1 MDKNLTNS
9 LVIDGISVHDR
20 VNINRLFAKLLCI
33 NETYIENIET
43 SDVYT
48 DQNGSLITAGKLQ
61 DTVDEII
68 KNSSTIFVLK
78 AIDKL
83 TETSTTNGL
92 YLCTYSFTKD
102 TTVKSPMTY
111 KQYVYND
118 TKIDDDVDNGDEIT
132 GNVNYTYKVN
142 HLYLI
147 EDNTTTEIL
156 LPTENLEI
164 ISIFLKL
171 ESNNS
176 LFLYEYN
183 NDVNWMSIGVK
194 QILQSNNSVVLTPSK
209 KDINISSNN
218 AVICNDTIKGSS
230 VGDYSLVSGHENEC
244 TGNSS
249 FVSGSNNSNSSNNSL
264 VSGVGLKNNNE
275 NGTVIGKYNDTTT
288 NNLLFCVGCGT
299 NDNDRKNA
307 LVVDND
313 GLVNVNSI
321 SSSSIV
327 VDSNDSMIT
336 IDKGV
341 INVGNNLT
349 IDGVN
354 DTINVG
360 EIEANKITANEFNL
374 KDFSLTNINSE
385 NITNKNLVKTSQL
398 QITNSDQ
405 IENPIIERIID
416 THDEY
421 ENLTDKSNV
430 LMNCNCID
438 EVKPGLIKYNND
450 NGTGEIFNSY
460 NLEGGNKASG
470 NYSHAEGYNTSASGD
485 YSHASGIG
493 TVANQNS
500 QTVVGKYNNTNDTN
514 ANNSLFV
521 VGNGTEETRNNAFII
536 DKDGN
541 ATVQN
546 KLTAAS
552 ITNKTNINS
561 NGINTKSLTTTD
573 ASITTQ
579 LIISTDST
587 QTTINSTGINT
598 NKITT
603 NNAII
608 NDTLTTNNAIICTD
622 TNIDSTGI
630 NTNSLNASESLIV
643 SNNDTQTTINNTGIN
658 TNKITTN
665 NAIINNSLTTTNASI
680 TTQLIISTDS
690 TQTTINN
697 NGIIIGDETTKTTIT
712 NNNLNT
718 NSITLNNNN
727 ITATT
732 ANDTTGIGSNEV
744 ITTKEYVDNIKTNID
759 TNINNINNEINNIK
773 TNIATEIITKS
784 LKIPNS
790 EASTTIINNSGIQS
804 NQLTIGSDNN
814 TSIKE
819 TGIITNNITATS
831 ITLDS
836 NEFTDV
842 INDQNTMNTSTN
854 LEKSLITANYV
865 NVNKPGLITSANH
878 SEIFNCYKDGVAGL
892 KGNVASGN
900 YSHAEGSGTKAEG
913 NNSHAEGSSTT
924 ASGSSSHAEGSGTTA
939 SGECSHAEGS
949 ATSALGHYSHAGGC
963 CTTAY
968 QKYQTVI
975 GAYNIVGTSEID
987 TPGNLFIVGN
997 GTAPDNH
1004 SNAFVVD
1011 KDGNAT
1017 VQNKL
1022 TSNSATIGSN
1032 INIGNTSI
1040 TIGNEPTNTTIT
1052 NDKLTVSS
1060 ITLNNKN
1067 IINTTAS
1074 STEVNDTIIA
1084 TQKYV
1089 DDTKTTI
1096 ENNINTE
1103 ITTKLLNIINDENT
1117 TTTKIN
1123 SDGIDTNKI
1132 TTDNATINDTL
1143 TASKSLIVS
1152 NNDTQTT
1159 INNTGINTKSLTTTD
1174 ASITNQ
1180 LIVSNNDTQT
1190 TINSNGINTNKI
1202 TTSESLIVSNN
1213 DTQTTI
1219 NNTGINTNKITTN
1232 NAIINNSLTTTDAS
1246 ITNQL
1251 IVSNDS
1257 TQTTINSDG
1266 IVIGNETTK
1275 TTITNN
1281 NLNTNSITLN
1291 GQNITKIELSNTIT
1305 DDNKILPTKAYVDQ
1319 ITTEIGKDI
1328 TTNNLTIN
1336 GNTITINKDKTTI
1349 TKNNDITDTTT
1360 TVITNNNI
1368 STDSL
1373 TLNSYD
1379 YEITNVINDQ
1389 NTINT
1394 STNLENSLIT
1404 AKYINDNKP
1413 GLITTSNLKYGE
1425 IFNCYKD
1432 AGIIKR
1438 NVASGNY
1445 SHAEGGNTQ
1454 ASGNYSHAGGYYT
1467 TAYQKYQ
1474 TVIGAYNIVGTTEAD
1489 VPGNLFIIG
1498 NGIDINN
1505 RSNAFVVD
1513 KDGNATVQNNI
1524 TSNSATIGTNTS
1536 INING
1541 ITTNNIILNNGFNFS
1556 NDASTVVK
1564 KITTVSDTT
1573 TDENNSI
1580 LTTKAYVDNEIN
1592 KLKEIITPSN
1602 SIKLTNGSY
1611 TVNITLNNNGTLS
1624 INGKNNNNNTPYS
1637 LNVDVTGE
1645 VNVMPV

>member
-33 NETYIENIET
+33 NDTYIENIET

-118 TKIDDDVDNGDEIT
+118 TKIDDDNVDIGDEIT

-164 ISIFLKL
+164 INIFLKL

-209 KDINISSNN
+209 KDINISSTN

-244 TGNSS
+244 TGNNS
-249 FVSGSNNSNSSNNSL
+249 FVSGSNNSNSSSNSL

-327 VDSNDSMIT
+327 VDSNDNMIT

-341 INVGNNLT
+341 INVGSNLT

-354 DTINVG
+354 DKINVG

-405 IENPIIERIID
+405 TENPIIERIID

-470 NYSHAEGYNTSASGD
+470 NYSHAEGYKTSASGD

-500 QTVVGKYNNTNDTN
+500 QTVVGKYNNTDDTN

-521 VGNGTEETRNNAFII
+521 VGNGTEETSNNAFIVKNNGDAI
-536 DKDGN
+536 I
-541 ATVQN
+541 QN
-546 KLTAAS
+546 NLTSAS
-552 ITNKTNINS
+552 ITNKTTINS
-561 NGINTKSLTTTD
+561 HGINTTSLTT
-573 ASITTQ
+573 
-579 LIISTDST
+579 
-587 QTTINSTGINT
+587 N
-598 NKITT
+598 
-603 NNAII
+603 
-608 NDTLTTNNAIICTD
+608 
-622 TNIDSTGI
+622 
-630 NTNSLNASESLIV
+630 
-643 SNNDTQTTINNTGIN
+643 
-658 TNKITTN
+658 
-665 NAIINNSLTTTNASI
+665 NASI
-680 TTQLIISTDS
+680 TTQLIISNDS

-759 TNINNINNEINNIK
+759 TNINNINNEIENIK
-773 TNIATEIITKS
+773 TNIETEIITKS

-790 EASTTIINNSGIQS
+790 EASTTIINSSGIQS
-804 NQLTIGSDNN
+804 NQLTIGGDNN
-814 TSIKE
+814 T
-819 TGIITNNITATS
+819 IINENGITATS

-836 NEFTDV
+836 NEFTNV

-878 SEIFNCYKDGVAGL
+878 SEIFNCYKDGDAGL
-892 KGNVASGN
+892 TRNVASGN
-900 YSHAEGSGTKAEG
+900 YSHAEGSGT
-913 NNSHAEGSSTT
+913 T
-924 ASGSSSHAEGSGTTA
+924 AS
-939 SGECSHAEGS
+939 
-949 ATSALGHYSHAGGC
+949 GHYSHAGGC

-975 GAYNIVGTSEID
+975 GAYNIVGTTEEID
-987 TPGNLFIVGN
+987 TPGNLFIIGN

-1022 TSNSATIGSN
+1022 TSNSATIGSD

-1060 ITLNNKN
+1060 ITLNNQN
-1067 IINTTAS
+1067 IIDTTAS
-1074 STEVNDTIIA
+1074 SIEYSTEVKDTIIA

-1096 ENNINTE
+1096 ENNINTLQDKVDANTGR
-1103 ITTKLLNIINDENT
+1103 ITTL
-1117 TTTKIN
+1117 
-1123 SDGIDTNKI
+1123 DGKI
-1132 TTDNATINDTL
+1132 TTLEGTVGNHTSSISALESMKTTV
-1143 TASKSLIVS
+1143 KSHTS
-1152 NNDTQTT
+1152 
-1159 INNTGINTKSLTTTD
+1159 
-1174 ASITNQ
+1174 SISA
-1180 LIVSNNDTQT
+1180 L
-1190 TINSNGINTNKI
+1190 
-1202 TTSESLIVSNN
+1202 
-1213 DTQTTI
+1213 
-1219 NNTGINTNKITTN
+1219 
-1232 NAIINNSLTTTDAS
+1232 
-1246 ITNQL
+1246 
-1251 IVSNDS
+1251 
-1257 TQTTINSDG
+1257 
-1266 IVIGNETTK
+1266 ETT
-1275 TTITNN
+1275 
-1281 NLNTNSITLN
+1281 
-1291 GQNITKIELSNTIT
+1291 
-1305 DDNKILPTKAYVDQ
+1305 V
-1319 ITTEIGKDI
+1319 
-1328 TTNNLTIN
+1328 
-1336 GNTITINKDKTTI
+1336 
-1349 TKNNDITDTTT
+1349 
-1360 TVITNNNI
+1360 
-1368 STDSL
+1368 
-1373 TLNSYD
+1373 
-1379 YEITNVINDQ
+1379 
-1389 NTINT
+1389 
-1394 STNLENSLIT
+1394 
-1404 AKYINDNKP
+1404 
-1413 GLITTSNLKYGE
+1413 
-1425 IFNCYKD
+1425 
-1432 AGIIKR
+1432 
-1438 NVASGNY
+1438 
-1445 SHAEGGNTQ
+1445 
-1454 ASGNYSHAGGYYT
+1454 
-1467 TAYQKYQ
+1467 
-1474 TVIGAYNIVGTTEAD
+1474 
-1489 VPGNLFIIG
+1489 
-1498 NGIDINN
+1498 
-1505 RSNAFVVD
+1505 
-1513 KDGNATVQNNI
+1513 
-1524 TSNSATIGTNTS
+1524 GTNTS
-1536 INING
+1536 D
-1541 ITTNNIILNNGFNFS
+1541 ITALRKDV
-1556 NDASTVVK
+1556 DANTD
-1564 KITTVSDTT
+1564 KITTLKTT
-1573 TDENNSI
+1573 VGTLQGTVGD
-1580 LTTKAYVDNEIN
+1580 LTTNVGTLRDEVDT
-1592 KLKEIITPSN
+1592 LKNIITTN
-1602 SIKLTNGSY
+1602 SIKLTTELY

-1624 INGKNNNNNTPYS
+1624 IDGKNNNDNTPYS